1 MHVRPVK
8 ADITPCLKPIPLIIL
23 VKEEEPLHCMEVEV
37 HVHHNKTIFS
47 IEDAAIT
54 HAAAASR
61 HQTLF
66 PPRTREAN
74 MPSSHRLVCA
84 M

>member
-8 ADITPCLKPIPLIIL
+8 ADITPRLKPIPLIL
-23 VKEEEPLHCMEVEV
+23 VMEEEPLHRMEMEV